1 MKHEMRKSHSV
12 YRKFALLV
20 RRI

>member
-1 MKHEMRKSHSV
+1 MKHEMCKLHSV

-20 RRI
+20 RKI

>member
-20 RRI
+20 RSI